1 MRLSY
6 VSGKYF
12 LYMSKTG
19 TIRGLLTYDFVEISS
34 ASVIFAACMLSN
46 FTDLPSEASDY
57 DVSIVFVSFSGF
69 SGPFSDFISNSGV
82 DSCNSWPC

>member
-1 MRLSY
+1 
-6 VSGKYF
+6 
-12 LYMSKTG
+12 MSKTG
-19 TIRGLLTYDFVEISS
+19 TMRGLLTYEFVEISR

-69 SGPFSDFISNSGV
+69 SGPLSDFITKSGV
-82 DSCNSWPC
+82 ESCNSWPC